1 MRINQNIYSLN
12 IFRNYTKSVAS
23 NSTALERISSGKK
36 INSGKD
42 NPIKIERSENINIK
56 LRSLQKASQNTQ
68 DGISALQIV
77 DTAIG
82 EIEDVLIR
90 MKELSVQASSDN
102 YSDEDRVS
110 IKAEIEELKKFIDDT
125 AESTEVNGNKLI
137 GNKNVTDN
145 SNPEIKKS
153 QIGTEVGE
161 TIDIPYYNLSCDV
174 LGIDNV
180 DVINNPSQSIT
191 MLEKAISD
199 VAGYRSKYG
208 AIQNRME
215 ESLDMIESNRAT
227 YEKNYSEIVDADV
240 ALEMLEVTRTSI
252 LMESSLALMA
262 QSNNFPRDVV
272 NMLSG
277 LIK

>member
-23 NSTALERISSGKK
+23 NSTALERIASGKK
-36 INSGKD
+36 INSAKD

-68 DGISALQIV
+68 DGISALQVV
-77 DTAIG
+77 DTAMG

-90 MKELSVQASSDN
+90 MRELSVQASSDN

-153 QIGTEVGE
+153 QIGAEVGE

>member
-23 NSTALERISSGKK
+23 NSTALERIASGKK
-36 INSGKD
+36 INSAKD
-42 NPIKIERSENINIK
+42 NPIKVERSENINIK

-68 DGISALQIV
+68 DGISTLQIV
-77 DTAIG
+77 DTTIG
-82 EIEDVLIR
+82 EIEDALIR
-90 MKELSVQASSDN
+90 MRELSVQASSDN

-153 QIGTEVGE
+153 QIGAEVGE

>member
-23 NSTALERISSGKK
+23 NSTALERIASGKK
-36 INSGKD
+36 INSAKD
-42 NPIKIERSENINIK
+42 NPIKVERSENINIK

-90 MKELSVQASSDN
+90 MRELSVQASSDN

-153 QIGTEVGE
+153 QIGSEVGE

>member
-23 NSTALERISSGKK
+23 NSTALERIASGKK
-36 INSGKD
+36 INSAKD
-42 NPIKIERSENINIK
+42 NPIKVERSENINIK

-68 DGISALQIV
+68 DGISTLQVV
-77 DTAIG
+77 DTAMG

-90 MKELSVQASSDN
+90 MRELSVQASSDN

-153 QIGTEVGE
+153 QIGAEVGE

>member
-23 NSTALERISSGKK
+23 NSTALERIASGKK
-36 INSGKD
+36 INSAKD

-68 DGISALQIV
+68 DGISTLQVV
-77 DTAIG
+77 DTAMG

-90 MKELSVQASSDN
+90 MRELSVQASSDN

-153 QIGTEVGE
+153 QIGAEVGE

>member
-12 IFRNYTKSVAS
+12 IFKNYTKSVAS
-23 NSTALERISSGKK
+23 NSTALERIASGKK
-36 INSGKD
+36 INSAKD

-90 MKELSVQASSDN
+90 MRELSVQASSDN

-153 QIGTEVGE
+153 QIGAEVGE

>member
-23 NSTALERISSGKK
+23 NSTALERIASGKK
-36 INSGKD
+36 INSAKD

-77 DTAIG
+77 DTAMG

-90 MKELSVQASSDN
+90 MRELSVQASSDN

-153 QIGTEVGE
+153 QIGAEVGE

>member
-12 IFRNYTKSVAS
+12 IFKNYTKSVAN
-23 NSTALERISSGKK
+23 NSTALERIASGKK
-36 INSGKD
+36 INSAKD
-42 NPIKIERSENINIK
+42 NPIKVERSENINIK

-153 QIGTEVGE
+153 QIGSEVGE

>member
-12 IFRNYTKSVAS
+12 IFKNYTKSVAS

-36 INSGKD
+36 INSAKD

-110 IKAEIEELKKFIDDT
+110 IKAEIEELKKFIDDA

-153 QIGTEVGE
+153 QIGSEVGE

>member
-12 IFRNYTKSVAS
+12 IFKNYTKNVAS

-68 DGISALQIV
+68 DGISALQVV

-153 QIGTEVGE
+153 QIGAEVGE

>member
-23 NSTALERISSGKK
+23 NSTALERIASGKK
-36 INSGKD
+36 INSAKD
-42 NPIKIERSENINIK
+42 NPIKVERSENINIK

-68 DGISALQIV
+68 DGISTLQVV
-77 DTAIG
+77 DTAMG

-90 MKELSVQASSDN
+90 MRELSVQASSDN

-110 IKAEIEELKKFIDDT
+110 IKAEIEELKKFIDDA

-153 QIGTEVGE
+153 QIGSEVGE

>member
-23 NSTALERISSGKK
+23 NSTALERIASGKK
-36 INSGKD
+36 INSAKD
-42 NPIKIERSENINIK
+42 SPIKIERSENINIK

-68 DGISALQIV
+68 DGISALQVV

-90 MKELSVQASSDN
+90 MRELSVQASSDN

-153 QIGTEVGE
+153 QIGAEVGE

>member
-12 IFRNYTKSVAS
+12 IFKNYTKSVAS
-23 NSTALERISSGKK
+23 NSTALERIASGKK
-36 INSGKD
+36 INSAKD
-42 NPIKIERSENINIK
+42 NPIKVERSENINIK

-77 DTAIG
+77 DTTMG
-82 EIEDVLIR
+82 EIEDALIR
-90 MKELSVQASSDN
+90 MRELSVQASSDN

-153 QIGTEVGE
+153 QIGAEVGE

>member
-23 NSTALERISSGKK
+23 NSTALERIASGKK
-36 INSGKD
+36 INSAKD
-42 NPIKIERSENINIK
+42 NPIKVERSENINIK

-68 DGISALQIV
+68 DGISALQVV

-90 MKELSVQASSDN
+90 MRELSVQASSDN

-153 QIGTEVGE
+153 QIGAEVGE

>member
-1 MRINQNIYSLN
+1 M
-12 IFRNYTKSVAS
+12 
-23 NSTALERISSGKK
+23 
-36 INSGKD
+36 
-42 NPIKIERSENINIK
+42 
-56 LRSLQKASQNTQ
+56 
-68 DGISALQIV
+68 QIV
-77 DTAIG
+77 DTTMG
-82 EIEDVLIR
+82 EIGDALIR

-102 YSDEDRVS
+102 YSDDDRAS
-110 IKAEIEELKKFIDDT
+110 IQAEIDELKKFIDDT

-137 GNKNVTDN
+137 GNKNVIDN

-153 QIGTEVGE
+153 QIGAEVGE

-215 ESLDMIESNRAT
+215 ESLNMIESSQCT

-252 LMESSLALMA
+252 LMESSLALMS
-262 QSNNFPRDVV
+262 QSNNFPKDVV
-272 NMLSG
+272 NILSG

>member
-12 IFRNYTKSVAS
+12 IFKNYTKNVAS

-36 INSGKD
+36 INSAKD

-153 QIGTEVGE
+153 QIGAEVGE

>member
-23 NSTALERISSGKK
+23 NSTALERIASGKK
-36 INSGKD
+36 INSAKD

-68 DGISALQIV
+68 DGISALQV
-77 DTAIG
+77 VNTAMG

-90 MKELSVQASSDN
+90 MRELSVQASSDN

-153 QIGTEVGE
+153 QIGAEVGE

>member
-12 IFRNYTKSVAS
+12 IFKNYTKSVAS
-23 NSTALERISSGKK
+23 NSTALERIASGKK
-36 INSGKD
+36 INSAKD

-68 DGISALQIV
+68 DGISTLQIV
-77 DTAIG
+77 DTTIG
-82 EIEDVLIR
+82 EIEDALIR
-90 MKELSVQASSDN
+90 MRELSVQASSDN

-110 IKAEIEELKKFIDDT
+110 IKAEIEELKKFIDDA

-153 QIGTEVGE
+153 QIGAEVGE

>member
-36 INSGKD
+36 INSAKD

-153 QIGTEVGE
+153 QIGSEVGE

>member
-12 IFRNYTKSVAS
+12 IFKNYTKSVAS

-36 INSGKD
+36 INSAKD

-68 DGISALQIV
+68 DGISTLQVV
-77 DTAIG
+77 DTAMG

-90 MKELSVQASSDN
+90 MRELSVQASSDN

-153 QIGTEVGE
+153 QIGAEVGE

>member
-12 IFRNYTKSVAS
+12 IFKNYTKSVAS
-23 NSTALERISSGKK
+23 NSTALERIASGKK
-36 INSGKD
+36 INSAKD

-68 DGISALQIV
+68 DGISALQVV

-153 QIGTEVGE
+153 QIGAEVGE

>member
-12 IFRNYTKSVAS
+12 IFRNYNKSVAS
-23 NSTALERISSGKK
+23 NSTALERIASGKK
-36 INSGKD
+36 INSAKD

-68 DGISALQIV
+68 DGISALQVV

-90 MKELSVQASSDN
+90 MRELSVQASSDN

-153 QIGTEVGE
+153 QIGAEVGE

-215 ESLDMIESNRAT
+215 ESLDMIESNRCT

>member
-12 IFRNYTKSVAS
+12 IFKNYTKSVAS
-23 NSTALERISSGKK
+23 NSTALERIASGKK
-36 INSGKD
+36 INSAKD

-153 QIGTEVGE
+153 QIGAEVGE

>member
-23 NSTALERISSGKK
+23 NSTALERIASGKK
-36 INSGKD
+36 INSAKD
-42 NPIKIERSENINIK
+42 NPIKVERSENINIK

-77 DTAIG
+77 DTTIG
-82 EIEDVLIR
+82 EIEDALIR
-90 MKELSVQASSDN
+90 MRELSVQASSDN

-153 QIGTEVGE
+153 QIGAEVGE

-215 ESLDMIESNRAT
+215 ESLNMIESNRAT

>member
-12 IFRNYTKSVAS
+12 IFKNYTKNVAS

-36 INSGKD
+36 INSAKD

-68 DGISALQIV
+68 DGISTLQVV
-77 DTAIG
+77 DTAMG

-90 MKELSVQASSDN
+90 MRELSVQASSDN

-153 QIGTEVGE
+153 QIGAEVGE

>member
-23 NSTALERISSGKK
+23 NSTALERIASGKK
-36 INSGKD
+36 INSAKD
-42 NPIKIERSENINIK
+42 SPIKIERSENINIK

-68 DGISALQIV
+68 DGISTLQIV
-77 DTAIG
+77 DTTIG
-82 EIEDVLIR
+82 EIEDALIR
-90 MKELSVQASSDN
+90 MRELSVQASSDN

-153 QIGTEVGE
+153 QIGAEVGE

>member
-12 IFRNYTKSVAS
+12 IFKNYTKSVAS

-36 INSGKD
+36 INSAKD

-68 DGISALQIV
+68 DGISALQVV
-77 DTAIG
+77 DTAMG

-90 MKELSVQASSDN
+90 MRELSVQASSDN

-153 QIGTEVGE
+153 QIGAEVGE

>member
-12 IFRNYTKSVAS
+12 IFKNYTKNVAS
-23 NSTALERISSGKK
+23 NSTALERIASGKK
-36 INSGKD
+36 INSAKD
-42 NPIKIERSENINIK
+42 NPIKVERSENINIK

-68 DGISALQIV
+68 DGISTLQIV
-77 DTAIG
+77 DTTIG
-82 EIEDVLIR
+82 EIEDALIR
-90 MKELSVQASSDN
+90 MRELSVQASSDN

-153 QIGTEVGE
+153 QIGAEVGE

-215 ESLDMIESNRAT
+215 ESLDMIESNRCT

>member
-23 NSTALERISSGKK
+23 NSTALERIASGKK
-36 INSGKD
+36 INSAKD
-42 NPIKIERSENINIK
+42 NPIKVERSENINIK

-68 DGISALQIV
+68 DGISALQVV
-77 DTAIG
+77 DTAMG

-90 MKELSVQASSDN
+90 MRELSVQASSDN

-153 QIGTEVGE
+153 QIGAEVGE

-215 ESLDMIESNRAT
+215 ESLDMIESNRCT

>member
-12 IFRNYTKSVAS
+12 IFKNYTKNVAS
-23 NSTALERISSGKK
+23 NSTALERIASWKK
-36 INSGKD
+36 INSAKD
-42 NPIKIERSENINIK
+42 NPIKVERSENINIK

-68 DGISALQIV
+68 DGISTLQVV
-77 DTAIG
+77 DTAMG

-90 MKELSVQASSDN
+90 MRELSVQASSDN

-153 QIGTEVGE
+153 QIGAEVGE

>member
-23 NSTALERISSGKK
+23 NSTALERIASGKK
-36 INSGKD
+36 INSAKD
-42 NPIKIERSENINIK
+42 NPIKVERSENINIK

-68 DGISALQIV
+68 DGISALQVV

-82 EIEDVLIR
+82 EIEDALIR
-90 MKELSVQASSDN
+90 MRELSVQASSDN

-153 QIGTEVGE
+153 QIGAEVGE

>member
-12 IFRNYTKSVAS
+12 IFKNYTKSVAS
-23 NSTALERISSGKK
+23 NSTALERIASGKK
-36 INSGKD
+36 INSAKD
-42 NPIKIERSENINIK
+42 NPIKVERSENINIK

-68 DGISALQIV
+68 DGISTLQIV
-77 DTAIG
+77 DTTIG
-82 EIEDVLIR
+82 EIEDALIR
-90 MKELSVQASSDN
+90 MRELSVQASSDN

-153 QIGTEVGE
+153 QIGAEVGE

>member
-23 NSTALERISSGKK
+23 NSTALERIASGKK
-36 INSGKD
+36 INSAKD

-153 QIGTEVGE
+153 QIGAEVGE

>member
-12 IFRNYTKSVAS
+12 IFRNYNKSVAS
-23 NSTALERISSGKK
+23 NSTALERIASGKK
-36 INSGKD
+36 INSAKD
-42 NPIKIERSENINIK
+42 NPIKVERSENINIK

-68 DGISALQIV
+68 DGISALQVV

-90 MKELSVQASSDN
+90 MRELSVQASSDN

-153 QIGTEVGE
+153 QIGAEVGE

>member
-23 NSTALERISSGKK
+23 NSTALERIASGKK
-36 INSGKD
+36 INSAKD

-68 DGISALQIV
+68 DGISALQVV

-90 MKELSVQASSDN
+90 MRELSVQASSDN

-153 QIGTEVGE
+153 QIGAEVGE

>member
-23 NSTALERISSGKK
+23 NSTALERIASGKK
-36 INSGKD
+36 INSAKD

-68 DGISALQIV
+68 DGISTLQIV
-77 DTAIG
+77 DTTIG
-82 EIEDVLIR
+82 EIEDALIR
-90 MKELSVQASSDN
+90 MRELSVQASSDN

-153 QIGTEVGE
+153 QIGAEVGE

>member
-12 IFRNYTKSVAS
+12 IFKNYTKSVAS
-23 NSTALERISSGKK
+23 NSTALERIASGKK
-36 INSGKD
+36 INSAKD

-68 DGISALQIV
+68 DGISALQVV
-77 DTAIG
+77 DTAMG

-90 MKELSVQASSDN
+90 MRELSVQASSDN

-153 QIGTEVGE
+153 QIGAEVGE

>member
-12 IFRNYTKSVAS
+12 IFKNYTKSVAS
-23 NSTALERISSGKK
+23 NSTALERIASGKK
-36 INSGKD
+36 INSAKD

-68 DGISALQIV
+68 DGISTLQVV
-77 DTAIG
+77 DTAMG

-90 MKELSVQASSDN
+90 MRELSVQASSDN

-110 IKAEIEELKKFIDDT
+110 IKAEIEELKKIIDDT

-145 SNPEIKKS
+145 SNPEIRKS
-153 QIGTEVGE
+153 QIGSEVGE

>member
-23 NSTALERISSGKK
+23 NSTALERIASGKK
-36 INSGKD
+36 INSAKD
-42 NPIKIERSENINIK
+42 SPIKIERSENINIK

-68 DGISALQIV
+68 DGISALQVV
-77 DTAIG
+77 DTAMG

-90 MKELSVQASSDN
+90 MRELSVQASSDN

-153 QIGTEVGE
+153 QIGAEVGE

>member
-12 IFRNYTKSVAS
+12 IFKNYTKSVAS
-23 NSTALERISSGKK
+23 NSTALERIASGKK
-36 INSGKD
+36 INSAKD

-102 YSDEDRVS
+102 YSDEDRAS

-153 QIGTEVGE
+153 QIGAEVGE